1 MSKMHGWIFNE
12 NVYVAA
18 CMEVRR
24 TAFLFGGWLWTAPQS
39 LTEMAVSLYN
49 LFAGAPIIYNY
60 PPIEIKQLKANHHK
74 LILSKLMK
82 KTKLT
87 NCKFEF
93 ACESKQTQSAGTKCK
108 HITTLRRS
116 IALRLGPNLRAIAP

>member
-1 MSKMHGWIFNE
+1 MSKVHGWIFNE

-18 CMEVRR
+18 CKEMRR

-39 LTEMAVSLYN
+39 LREMAVTLYN
-49 LFAGAPIIYNY
+49 LFAGAPMIYNY
-60 PPIEIKQLKANHHK
+60 PPIELKQLKANHHQ

-87 NCKFEF
+87 NCKFKLHVKVNKLKVLERN
-93 ACESKQTQSAGTKCK
+93 AN
-108 HITTLRRS
+108 TLQHRGDLLLS
-116 IALRLGPNLRAIAP
+116 GWALT

>member
-1 MSKMHGWIFNE
+1 
-12 NVYVAA
+12 
-18 CMEVRR
+18 MEVRR

-49 LFAGAPIIYNY
+49 LFAVAPIIYNY
-60 PPIEIKQLKANHHK
+60 PPIELKQLKANHHK

-87 NCKFEF
+87 NCKLELHV
-93 ACESKQTQSAGTKCK
+93 KVKTQSAGTKCNN
-108 HITTLRRS
+108 ITTPRRS
-116 IALRLGPNLRAIAP
+116 IALRLGPNLRAIAPLKTQN